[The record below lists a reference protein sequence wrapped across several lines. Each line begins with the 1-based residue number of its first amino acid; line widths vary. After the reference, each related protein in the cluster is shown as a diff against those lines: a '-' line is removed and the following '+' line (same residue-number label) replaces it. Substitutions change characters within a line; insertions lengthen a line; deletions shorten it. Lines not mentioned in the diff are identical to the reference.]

1 MNDLDRGCG
10 VTNRKDFGG
19 YRRLRI
25 SCLGIAFFTS
35 CVALNVGAQSFPS
48 RPLRFVVGFA
58 PGGSTDIIARLIA
71 QKLSESMGQPVVV
84 ENRTGANG
92 NIAAEATAKAPPDG
106 YTVLVAANG
115 LTINPSLYRQIA
127 YNPVK
132 DFSPITQIAFI
143 PNVFIVHPSLPVTS
157 VREFVAFARARPGQL
172 THGSSGT
179 GSPGHLAGE
188 VFKIMAGVD
197 FLHVAYKSSGQA
209 LIDVLAGNLQ
219 LAFPTTFVAMP
230 QIHAGKVRVLAV
242 TSLKRSRSLPDTP
255 TIDEAGVRGY
265 EVVGF
270 YGVLAPAGVPK
281 EIIARL
287 NSEITR
293 ALRAP
298 DIQDRL
304 LRDGAEPV
312 ASTSEEFRLYIEADV
327 AKWAKVIQKA
337 GIRFEP

>member
-1 MNDLDRGCG
+1 M
-10 VTNRKDFGG
+10 F
-19 YRRLRI
+19 RI
-25 SCLGIAFFTS
+25 ASLGALFCASCNALGADVQAFP
-35 CVALNVGAQSFPS
+35 N
-48 RPLRFVVGFA
+48 RPLRFMVGFA
-58 PGGSTDIIARLIA
+58 PGGSTDIIARLIS
-71 QKLSESMGQPVVV
+71 QKLTEAMQQPVVV

-106 YTVLVAANG
+106 YTMLMAANG
-115 LTINPSLYRQIA
+115 LTINPSLYKQIA

-132 DFSPITQIAFI
+132 DFSPITQVAFI
-143 PNVFIVHPSLPVTS
+143 PNVLVVHPSLPVKT
-157 VREFVAFARARPGQL
+157 VKEFIGLARARPGQL

-188 VFKIMAGVD
+188 VFKIMTNVE

-209 LIDVLAGNLQ
+209 LIDLLAGNLQ
-219 LAFPTTFVAMP
+219 LAFPTTFVSMP
-230 QIHAGKVRVLAV
+230 QIKAGKVRAVGV

-255 TIDEAGVRGY
+255 TIDESGVRGY

-270 YGVLAPAGVPK
+270 YGILAPAGVPK

-287 NSEITR
+287 NGEITK
-293 ALRAP
+293 ALRSP
-298 DIQDRL
+298 DMQERL

-312 ASTSEEFRLYIEADV
+312 ASTSEEFRAHIEADV
-327 AKWAKVIQKA
+327 EKWAKVIQRA

>member
-1 MNDLDRGCG
+1 MAFLGEKLAAAGLAGLLCG
-10 VTNRKDFGG
+10 AWPASGADVPSYPNR
-19 YRRLRI
+19 
-25 SCLGIAFFTS
+25 A
-35 CVALNVGAQSFPS
+35 
-48 RPLRFVVGFA
+48 LRFIAGFA

-71 QKLSESMGQPVVV
+71 QKLTDALQQPVVV

-106 YTVLVAANG
+106 YTLLMAANG
-115 LTINPSLYRQIA
+115 LTINPSLYRQIP
-127 YNPVK
+127 YHPLR
-132 DFSPITQIAFI
+132 DFSPITQVAFI
-143 PNVFIVHPSLPVTS
+143 PNVLVVHPSLPVKT
-157 VREFVAFARARPGQL
+157 VKAFVALASARRGQL

-188 VFKIMAGVD
+188 VFKIMTQVD

-209 LIDVLAGNLQ
+209 LVDLLAGNLQ
-219 LAFPTTFVAMP
+219 LAFPTTFVSMP
-230 QIHAGKVRVLAV
+230 QIKAGKVRAIGV
-242 TSLKRSRSLPDTP
+242 TSLTRSRSLPDTP

-270 YGVLAPAGVPK
+270 YGVVAPAGVPK
-281 EIIARL
+281 DIIARL
-287 NSEITR
+287 NSEITK

-298 DIQDRL
+298 DMQERL

-312 ASTSEEFRLYIEADV
+312 GNTSEAFRVYMEADV